1 MSEDVKATVAQPQA
15 SPSRRGSLGLAL
27 LPLGVF
33 AALALVFY
41 VGLFRGD
48 PSNLPSALIGKPA
61 PEFDLPA
68 LDGLLDRGTP
78 VPGLATSDL
87 RRGRVSIVNVWASWC
102 GPCRLEHPSL
112 LELAKDTSVDLVGI
126 NYKDQTS
133 NARRFLGMLEN
144 PFKAVGVDQSG
155 TTAIDW
161 GVHGVPETFVVNG
174 SGVIV
179 FKHVGPISPKILS
192 QSILPAI
199 AKAREK

>member
-1 MSEDVKATVAQPQA
+1 MSEDAKATIAQPQA
-15 SPSRRGSLGLAL
+15 NPSRRGSLGLAL

-41 VGLFRGD
+41 IGLFRGD

-68 LDGLLDRGTP
+68 LDGLLDTGAP
-78 VPGLATSDL
+78 VPGLATRDL

-102 GPCRLEHPSL
+102 GPCRLEHPIL
-112 LELAKDTSVDLVGI
+112 MELAKDTSVDLVGI

-133 NARRFLGMLEN
+133 NARRFLGQLGN

-192 QSILPAI
+192 QTILPAI
-199 AKAREK
+199 ARAGEK